1 MSAYDTRK
9 AAVDGGND
17 TRTRVLQL
25 DWLPRDCPR
34 WARSQ
39 SNASNRRKRPRSFPP
54 DMCEDSPLL
63 TLILQAFVLSHPKPD
78 LILRDQ
84 KMVVLI
90 IRGIID
96 NVGYT

>member
-1 MSAYDTRK
+1 MIPGRPLWTGVMIHEHACFNLIGCQEIVR
-9 AAVDGGND
+9 DGPEA
-17 TRTRVLQL
+17 TE
-25 DWLPRDCPR
+25 
-34 WARSQ
+34 